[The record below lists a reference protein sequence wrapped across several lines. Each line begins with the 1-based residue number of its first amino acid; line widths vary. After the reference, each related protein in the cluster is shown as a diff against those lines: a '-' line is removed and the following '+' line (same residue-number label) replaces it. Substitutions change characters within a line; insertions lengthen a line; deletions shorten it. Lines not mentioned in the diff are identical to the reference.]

1 MWLLYILIGLIIG
14 FLLAW
19 FFVGR
24 QHAEGLAE
32 SERHW
37 QGRLDAANNELRSAT
52 EDNQEIKD
60 RLISLQEEHQICDKR
75 IHAAETQAE
84 ANRNREQEAQ
94 AKAQAALE
102 AKSALERELDQ
113 AKNVLAKERARF
125 TNLQADVDRL
135 EHAVA
140 ASKTKSGEAVQD
152 GRLSALPENRQTPRS
167 AEGEA
172 AAKRPLLGEMSP
184 SYSIHEEAAV
194 YEPGSASRHLSVPDS
209 PEQRRK
215 LLRKLDQKI
224 AQLPRGS
231 KARLGLEN
239 ERKTLIELSGS
250 ELTKPVQTRIPS
262 PSAALQEPA
271 AAFVETA
278 QAAPLA
284 ALSAEELSERRQLKA
299 MNSKIAQLPAGSSA
313 RQKLERQRAR
323 LLGEPDSLEVNE
335 AEAAS
340 NSDEPQALF
349 ETPIGNPDNLKRI
362 KGVGPVLEKKLHRL
376 GITKFS
382 QIAAFSADD
391 IARVDDVLDFKGR
404 IERENWIGQASKL
417 ARG

>member
-24 QHAEGLAE
+24 QHAESLAE

-75 IHAAETQAE
+75 IHAAKTQAE
-84 ANRNREQEAQ
+84 ANHNREQEAQ

-113 AKNVLAKERARF
+113 SKNALARERARF

-140 ASKTKSGEAVQD
+140 ASQNKSSESAQD
-152 GRLSALPENRQTPRS
+152 GRLSALPENRQTPRT

-172 AAKRPLLGEMSP
+172 AAKRPLLGEISP

-194 YEPGSASRHLSVPDS
+194 FEPQSASGRMSVPES
-209 PEQRRK
+209 PEQRKK

-250 ELTKPVQTRIPS
+250 DLTKPVQARIPS
-262 PSAALQEPA
+262 PSTALQEPA
-271 AAFVETA
+271 AAFVSTS

-284 ALSAEELSERRQLKA
+284 ALSAEQLSERRQLKA
-299 MNSKIAQLPAGSSA
+299 MNSKISQLPAGSSA

-323 LLGEPDSLEVNE
+323 LLGEQDSSEVNE
-335 AEAAS
+335 PIADS
-340 NSDEPQALF
+340 ISDEPLALF
-349 ETPIGNPDNLKRI
+349 DTPIGEPDDLKRI
-362 KGVGPVLEKKLHRL
+362 KGVGRVLEKKLHRL

-382 QIAAFSADD
+382 QIAAFDAGD
-391 IARVDDVLDFKGR
+391 IARVDEVLDFKGR
-404 IERENWIGQASKL
+404 IERENWVGQASRL